1 MRSFLSLAN
10 MSDPSAAAMNALP
23 PYSNGERAIMT
34 PQYYLS
40 EIATAAEID
49 ILVSQQDFE
58 AALAELVPSVSQHE
72 MAHYAQVQQKFS
84 APKETKKADKGKGR
98 AIEQC

>member
-1 MRSFLSLAN
+1 
-10 MSDPSAAAMNALP
+10 MNAAP
-23 PYSNGERAIMT
+23 PYSTGEQALMT

-72 MAHYAQVQQKFS
+72 MAHYALVQEKFS
-84 APKETKKADKGKGR
+84 AKPKQAQKVDKGKGK
-98 AIEQC
+98 AIEM